1 MYCWKCVSTL
11 YSACNLSKNQ
21 VLQLFFRQQRKSK
34 PENFAIIVVTK
45 TYLFSRSFVFVLSGR
60 CACRRLEYRNM
71 RNLLLL
77 TALAVIFLTFVNGE
91 ELLGAQKCTWG
102 PSYWCQGIRESSQC
116 SATKHCIRK
125 YWNSNPYP
133 EDDDDVCKICKEMV
147 KEARDQLESNQTQ
160 VCYIISLQKYSKVV
174 YYYCFLIGAYFIY
187 VALSVSDKRLSANS
201 QRVVFRGLGLT
212 FLRPPYTVVPEYLQ
226 LKKINLP
233 AANSQ

>member
-1 MYCWKCVSTL
+1 MIIFQTTKKIKTGNFCYHCYENILIQQEFRFCSFRTL
-11 YSACNLSKNQ
+11 
-21 VLQLFFRQQRKSK
+21 
-34 PENFAIIVVTK
+34 
-45 TYLFSRSFVFVLSGR
+45 
-60 CACRRLEYRNM
+60 ACRRLEYRNM

-160 VCYIISLQKYSKVV
+160 VCYIISLQKYSKVQ
-174 YYYCFLIGAYFIY
+174 YTI
-187 VALSVSDKRLSANS
+187 
-201 QRVVFRGLGLT
+201 VF
-212 FLRPPYTVVPEYLQ
+212 
-226 LKKINLP
+226 
-233 AANSQ
+233 